1 MALKAATDWVA
12 DAPYTYQAIQVE
24 PKLADM
30 RTGEQKVNAD
40 GVLAWT
46 VDALRTAPGQPATT
60 ISVTV
65 HSHTQPQID
74 PLTQVTFQ
82 GLRGFLWDNRKS
94 NAFGVAWSADSV
106 TAL

>member
-12 DAPYTYQAIQVE
+12 DVAYSYQAIQVE

-30 RTGEQKVNAD
+30 RTGAQKVNAE
-40 GVLAWT
+40 GVPAWT

-65 HSHTQPQID
+65 HAEVQPQID
-74 PLTQVTFQ
+74 PLSQVAFK
-82 GLRGFLWDNRKS
+82 GLRGFLWDNRKN
-94 NAFGVAWSADSV
+94 NAFGVAWSAESV
-106 TAL
+106 SAL